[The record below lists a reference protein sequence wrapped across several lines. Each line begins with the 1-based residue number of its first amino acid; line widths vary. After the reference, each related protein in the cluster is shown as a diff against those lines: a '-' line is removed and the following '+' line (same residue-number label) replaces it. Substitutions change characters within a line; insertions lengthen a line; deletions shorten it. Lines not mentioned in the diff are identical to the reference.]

1 MMLNIFFQFSTDGH
15 VAQTASGHFGAE
27 LAAPKRR
34 SMRISSSS
42 PQTDVCAERGIDG
55 KLDAVAELP
64 LSCDADAGELLPRV
78 LLRSAELLKENSGG
92 GSPLQPGGEP
102 GGGPGGAFNARSRN
116 FASMRATASFA
127 DPNLT

>member
-42 PQTDVCAERGIDG
+42 PHTDVCADRGIDV
-55 KLDAVAELP
+55 KLEEVAELP
-64 LSCDADAGELLPRV
+64 LSWEAEAGELLPRT
-78 LLRSAELLKENSGG
+78 LLRSALFLKEKSGG
-92 GSPLQPGGEP
+92 GSPVHPGGEL
-102 GGGPGGAFNARSRN
+102 GGGLGGAVNSRSRN
-116 FASMRATASFA
+116 FFSMRATASIA
-127 DPNLT
+127 DPNFT